1 MQLVYISPV
10 PWASF
15 AQRPHKFVEWFHE
28 TYGCEVL
35 WVNPYPT
42 RLPALIDLVRL
53 VNKETGTSSGN
64 PKWLTVVNPRSI
76 PVEPLPYSFIINR
89 LLWKNVIFSV
99 KKFINS
105 ADCII
110 GIGKPS
116 DLALQVLNT
125 YPDVFSF
132 YDAMDNFPAFCKGLS
147 RFKMEKTEKKIVSDV
162 KKIIVSSSNLAHHFS
177 ELHPDVSL
185 ALNACDISMFSDGSS
200 SNQTNVKPVI
210 GYVGMMKHWFDWS
223 LVIAIAEAVPTAC
236 IRLIGPIHVPS
247 IKPLPKN
254 IELLPACDH
263 MSAIKAM
270 QDFSIGLIP
279 FKKNELTDSV
289 DPVKYYEYRAL
300 GLPVLSTRFGE
311 MELRDC
317 ELGVFLMDADTDL
330 NTLVKDALNCKKS
343 DDIDRAF
350 IAENSWSDRFDNIF
364 DKCW

>member
-1 MQLVYISPV
+1 M
-10 PWASF
+10 
-15 AQRPHKFVEWFHE
+15 
-28 TYGCEVL
+28 
-35 WVNPYPT
+35 
-42 RLPALIDLVRL
+42 
-53 VNKETGTSSGN
+53 
-64 PKWLTVVNPRSI
+64 
-76 PVEPLPYSFIINR
+76 
-89 LLWKNVIFSV
+89 
-99 KKFINS
+99 
-105 ADCII
+105 
-110 GIGKPS
+110 
-116 DLALQVLNT
+116 
-125 YPDVFSF
+125 
-132 YDAMDNFPAFCKGLS
+132 
-147 RFKMEKTEKKIVSDV
+147 
-162 KKIIVSSSNLAHHFS
+162 
-177 ELHPDVSL
+177 
-185 ALNACDISMFSDGSS
+185 
-200 SNQTNVKPVI
+200 
-210 GYVGMMKHWFDWS
+210 
-223 LVIAIAEAVPTAC
+223 LVI
-236 IRLIGPIHVPS
+236 IHVPS